1 MSPQE
6 TNSGIVIHGGS
17 FQADKVAVG
26 PHATITTH
34 HDSRS
39 AEPHALTQLQEQL
52 NALVAMLDQHQ
63 GDLPDAEEVLGS
75 AREAADELHGPQPRK
90 EVFLRRIRSVAE
102 GISGVVGLVGAT
114 DSLLRAAEK
123 LL

>member
-1 MSPQE
+1 VSPQE

-39 AEPHALTQLQEQL
+39 AEPQSLAQLQQQL
-52 NALVAMLDQHQ
+52 NALLAVLDQHH
-63 GDLPDAEEVLGS
+63 GDLPNPGEVLGS
-75 AREAADELHGPQPRK
+75 AREAADELEGQRPRK
-90 EVFLRRIRSVAE
+90 EVFLRRIRTVAE